1 MIPLPA
7 EAQAMKAPMV
17 AQMTTMT
24 VTLMSTNVELTTKA
38 LVFVINKFT

>member
-24 VTLMSTNVELTTKA
+24 VTLMSTRTN
-38 LVFVINKFT
+38 NKSTCVRY